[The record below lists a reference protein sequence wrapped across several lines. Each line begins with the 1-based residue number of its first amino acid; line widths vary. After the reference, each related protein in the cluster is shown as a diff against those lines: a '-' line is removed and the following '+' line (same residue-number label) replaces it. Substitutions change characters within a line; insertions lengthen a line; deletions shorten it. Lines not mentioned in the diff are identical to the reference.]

1 MPGCSARVGL
11 NGGPD
16 WCDTSKPNIG
26 GKCPFP
32 PELLEQMLVYQ
43 TATRTSRYNEIAAW
57 PRLEPTAV
65 VVASPARVGSSR
77 PRLLHS
83 PLQVLDVGA
92 VQRVLPRVAE
102 AFFFLSAPMEGLDI
116 APGQLAAHEQKARV
130 AHRRFLETFGLSA
143 EQVPLLALDLRS
155 GSTPFLCAVCGS

>member
-1 MPGCSARVGL
+1 MSAPRRTDPNDGGTSERLCDEEGRRAGCVPGCSARVGL

-43 TATRTSRYNEIAAW
+43 TATRTSRYNEI
-57 PRLEPTAV
+57 
-65 VVASPARVGSSR
+65 
-77 PRLLHS
+77 
-83 PLQVLDVGA
+83 VLDVAA